1 LCLLAGINTLA
12 YGHYRITR
20 KVNDVELIERSGEDL
35 VYSAEQAARKLIRP
49 GRPWPHLFPLGEDP
63 VAATRSTAVA
73 RADAAR
79 DRIQDVVLALRN
91 GQHPSSIARNSA
103 LVHAIVGAVM
113 EEHYRGALDLDF
125 DPDDI
130 EALHDVAVRFRDEG
144 VDDDELRSR
153 LHILT
158 AGLREMLEEEDG
170 GGNGEVEAAAD
181 E

>member
-1 LCLLAGINTLA
+1 M
-12 YGHYRITR
+12 
-20 KVNDVELIERSGEDL
+20 
-35 VYSAEQAARKLIRP
+35 
-49 GRPWPHLFPLGEDP
+49 
-63 VAATRSTAVA
+63 
-73 RADAAR
+73 
-79 DRIQDVVLALRN
+79 
-91 GQHPSSIARNSA
+91 
-103 LVHAIVGAVM
+103 HAIVSAVM

-125 DPDDI
+125 DADDI